1 MTKEEKFLQAIIE
14 EINCFDS
21 DQLVQ
26 LNNTYCDEQ
35 NYLDDQIYSNGEEFF
50 ENNFGGNIMEAVRAV
65 SYGEYNY
72 THDWVTYNGYG
83 NLITMDSVGTDDLC
97 ESVDIIAEHVAE
109 NFSSYDHLFDI
120 DEDDFDEEEEEET
133 DEDDD
138 THLEP

>member
-35 NYLDDQIYSNGEEFF
+35 NYPDDQIYSNDANFF
-50 ENNFGGNIMEAVRAV
+50 ADYFSDTMEAVRAV
-65 SYGEYNY
+65 SYGDYNY
-72 THDWVTYNGYG
+72 THDWVVLNGYG
-83 NLITMDSVGTDDLC
+83 NLVSMDSVGTDDLC

>member
-1 MTKEEKFLQAIIE
+1 MTKEEKFLKAIIE

-35 NYLDDQIYSNGEEFF
+35 NYPDDQIYSNDANFF
-50 ENNFGGNIMEAVRAV
+50 ADYFSDTMEAVRAV
-65 SYGEYNY
+65 SYGDYNY
-72 THDWVTYNGYG
+72 THDWVVLNGYG
-83 NLITMDSVGTDDLC
+83 NLVSMDSVGTDDLC

-120 DEDDFDEEEEEET
+120 DEDDFEEDEEEET

>member
-1 MTKEEKFLQAIIE
+1 MKKEEKFLQAIIE

-35 NYLDDQIYSNGEEFF
+35 NYPDDQIYSNDANFF
-50 ENNFGGNIMEAVRAV
+50 ADYFSDTMEAVRAV
-65 SYGEYNY
+65 SYGDYNY
-72 THDWVTYNGYG
+72 THDWVVLNGYG
-83 NLITMDSVGTDDLC
+83 NLVSMDSVGTDDLC

-120 DEDDFDEEEEEET
+120 DEDDFEEDEEEET